1 MKFLN
6 SRENKILAFLIINA
20 ILFVTLFFFDLN
32 KKIDIGNRKIIGTVE
47 FKKNTV
53 QRKLDDHIVWESLD
67 TNSPITNKDTIRSES
82 LSDAIIRLNDGTEIN
97 LDENSMFFLDITG
110 EDPTISFD
118 QGSIQ
123 IKKKDGSAGD
133 LKIQS
138 NNKTIEIKDGELNI
152 QKGENG
158 NFNVQVEK
166 GNALITSG
174 GKQTN
179 VASGKQADL
188 TGNNLAISNIP
199 FDLISPPNNSII
211 QSNSDTK
218 TVDFKWKANVQYSKL
233 KFEISKN
240 PNFNS
245 IFKSSEYPKS
255 SFTESLPLGSYYWRL
270 VSDKGKS
277 IPYRF
282 HVFKEEELS
291 LKFPENQTELTY
303 VEKLPLVNF
312 QWNRDQ
318 FTKEYILEISE
329 SPNFDSLLARQI
341 TRSNSFSMDNL
352 NVGKI
357 YWRVKAIPYSTD
369 LPERTSSSRYFTIKK
384 GSNFT
389 EPKIERPINERFL
402 VSAFKEQGILIW
414 SSSSELVKYEVS
426 ISKENSF
433 KNILMKKV
441 SLRNFIQPKLNLTK
455 GEYYWRVKGFSASG
469 KESKYS
475 SNGKFTL
482 VDNAS
487 DLVDK
492 KEESSSEL
500 EDSTLKKNEISQKL
514 LKYPVDTVV
523 DLSGEK
529 SLSFSWNKDSS
540 GFVYILSIYQDE
552 NGKKKPIHQ
561 IKTKESNYKLKD
573 LTILDEGKFSW
584 EVTVLSGTKQIR
596 KESGKFIIA
605 LTKLRNL
612 KPSDIE
618 FISPSVLFR
627 EGKK

>member
-1 MKFLN
+1 MKFLK
-6 SRENKILAFLIINA
+6 SRENKILAFLVVNS

-53 QRKLDDHIVWESLD
+53 QRKLNDHIVWESLD
-67 TNSPITNKDTIRSES
+67 TNSPITNRDTIRSES

-110 EDPTISFD
+110 DDPTISFD

-123 IKKKDGSAGD
+123 IKKKDGSTGD

-152 QKGENG
+152 QKAENG

-166 GNALITSG
+166 GNALITAA

-179 VASGKQADL
+179 VSSGKQADL
-188 TGNNLAISNIP
+188 TGNDLSISNIP
-199 FDLISPPNNSII
+199 FDLISPSNNSII
-211 QSNSDTK
+211 QSNAATK
-218 TVDFKWKANVQYSKL
+218 SIEFNWKANEKYSKL
-233 KFEISKN
+233 KFEISRN
-240 PNFNS
+240 PTFTS
-245 IFKSSEYPKS
+245 IYKSIDFPNS
-255 SFTESLPLGSYYWRL
+255 SFTENLPLGSYYWRL

-291 LKFPENQTELTY
+291 LKFPENQTEISY

-318 FTKEYILEISE
+318 FTKDYILEISD
-329 SPNFDSLLARQI
+329 SPNFTTLLTRQI
-341 TRSNSFSMDNL
+341 TQSNSLALDNL
-352 NVGKI
+352 SVGKI
-357 YWRVKAIPYSTD
+357 YWRIKAIPYSPD
-369 LPERTSSSRYFTIKK
+369 LPERISSSRNLTIKK
-384 GSNFT
+384 GSNFS
-389 EPKIERPINERFL
+389 EPKIERPTNDKLLASTFQ
-402 VSAFKEQGILIW
+402 EQGILIW

-426 ISKENSF
+426 IASDPNF
-433 KNILMKKV
+433 KNIIFKKD
-441 SLRNFIQPKLNLTK
+441 SFRNFIQPKLKLNK
-455 GEYYWRVKGFSASG
+455 GEYLWRVKGYSASG
-469 KESKYS
+469 KESLYS
-475 SNGKFTL
+475 SLGRFIL
-482 VDNAS
+482 VENES
-487 DLVDK
+487 ELSPI
-492 KEESSSEL
+492 KEESSK
-500 EDSTLKKNEISQKL
+500 DSDDTNISNSPKL
-514 LKYPVDTVV
+514 LKYPIDTVV

-529 SLSFSWNKDSS
+529 YLNFSWNKDANS
-540 GFVYILSIYQDE
+540 FVYVLSIYQDE
-552 NGKKKPIHQ
+552 NGKKRPIHQ
-561 IKTKESNYKLKD
+561 IKTKESNYKLQD

-596 KESGKFIIA
+596 RESGKFIIA

-627 EGKK
+627 EGKKK